1 MGIVKI
7 MIMILL
13 LLGSVSDEIGIDI
26 RDKHS
31 KTVDLTQEDFS
42 VSDGVDTIVLDM
54 LRTEVVVHR
63 ELTADEPTNPMNHFV
78 GEIYDG
84 DYFYKLYA
92 YQYDGIEIT
101 SSNLDYEKKERDQYT
116 FYITQIKVSDTT
128 FSTPR
133 GIYIGS
139 SKQEVV
145 NAYGKGKKLIENDS
159 DCWLYYYEGKGIIFK
174 FDKEDYVKE
183 IRFAVYKKE

>member
-26 RDKHS
+26 RDKQS

-92 YQYDGIEIT
+92 YQYDGIEII
-101 SSNLDYEKKERDQYT
+101 SSNLDYEKKGRDQYT
-116 FYITQIKVSDTT
+116 FYITQIIVRDKA
-128 FSTPR
+128 FNTPR
-133 GIYIGS
+133 GINIGS
-139 SKQEVV
+139 SKEEIV
-145 NAYGKGKKLIENDS
+145 NAYGKGEIVIENDRV
-159 DCWLYYYEGKGIIFK
+159 CWLYYYEGKAVIFK
-174 FDKEDYVKE
+174 FDKKGDVKE
-183 IRFAVYKKE
+183 IEIAMYKSE